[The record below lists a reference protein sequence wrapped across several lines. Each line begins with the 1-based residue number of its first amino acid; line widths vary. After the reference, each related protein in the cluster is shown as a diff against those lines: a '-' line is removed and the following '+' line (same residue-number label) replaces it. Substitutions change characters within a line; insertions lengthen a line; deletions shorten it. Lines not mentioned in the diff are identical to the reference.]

1 MPRSYQVRDPK
12 VKGKCHHKI
21 GHSNCLRK
29 TRCGP
34 EAGRSVLAREL
45 LQPVVPLRFGV
56 TETPQSTGEID
67 TNSRPSHQHI
77 VHFLEDE
84 EIIKKVPSML
94 PLLTGSVRSPRIAVS
109 IEEQEIIVLLDTG
122 AEVSVLPKSVM
133 SELIGDGSRH
143 VKLGES
149 KSVKPFANA
158 DVTIQGP
165 WCLSVVV
172 CGVKITH
179 PFYSMNADV
188 PAVVGIDLLT
198 VAKLVID
205 VKNRC
210 VYSHHHAYLEVDPA
224 TSECEPILRVENAS
238 TFTHPPP
245 TTWTSSSAQTD
256 LTYVSTELCDVSPTG
271 LAPLLR
277 LRLLTRLRV
286 PYFLTRRRHSPRRLL
301 SRVLRVTKSSPV

>member
-1 MPRSYQVRDPK
+1 VYVGVWLPHDKACIGHARAGIPRSGSNASTTKSATATASGKRDA
-12 VKGKCHHKI
+12 G
-21 GHSNCLRK
+21 S
-29 TRCGP
+29 

-56 TETPQSTGEID
+56 TETPQSTGDNADD

-84 EIIKKVPSML
+84 EILKKVPSML

-133 SELIGDGSRH
+133 SDLIGDGSRH

-158 DVTIQGP
+158 DVTIEGP
-165 WCLSVVV
+165 WCLSVVI

-179 PFYSMNADV
+179 PFYSMDADV
-188 PAVVGIDLLT
+188 GLPAVVGIDLLT

-205 VKNRC
+205 VKNRG
-210 VYSHHHAYLEVDPA
+210 VYSHHHAYLEVEPA
-224 TSECEPILRVENAS
+224 TSECEPVLRVENAS

-245 TTWTSSSAQTD
+245 TTSTSSSAQTD
-256 LTYVSTELCDVSPTG
+256 LTCVSTELCDTPPTG
-271 LAPLLR
+271 VGAPSPLP
-277 LRLLTRLRV
+277 LTDA
-286 PYFLTRRRHSPRRLL
+286 S
-301 SRVLRVTKSSPV
+301 K

>member
-1 MPRSYQVRDPK
+1 MPGQGSQGPGPLPPPNQPQQLPQENETRGPRQGDQSSQGSYY
-12 VKGKCHHKI
+12 
-21 GHSNCLRK
+21 S
-29 TRCGP
+29 
-34 EAGRSVLAREL
+34 
-45 LQPVVPLRFGV
+45 PLRFGV
-56 TETPQSTGEID
+56 TETPQSTGDND
-67 TNSRPSHQHI
+67 TNSRQSHQHI

-84 EIIKKVPSML
+84 EILKKVPSML

-133 SELIGDGSRH
+133 SDLIGDGSRH

-158 DVTIQGP
+158 DVMIEGP

-179 PFYSMNADV
+179 PFYSMDADV

-205 VKNRC
+205 VKKQVC
-210 VYSHHHAYLEVDPA
+210 VL
-224 TSECEPILRVENAS
+224 T
-238 TFTHPPP
+238 PP
-245 TTWTSSSAQTD
+245 
-256 LTYVSTELCDVSPTG
+256 C
-271 LAPLLR
+271 
-277 LRLLTRLRV
+277 
-286 PYFLTRRRHSPRRLL
+286 
-301 SRVLRVTKSSPV
+301 VLRG